1 MKQITIILFCILCIF
16 SSCGNNE
23 NNKLIVGHW
32 KGAEWL
38 INGNPSNRNAAET
51 QFTFDANGDYTFI
64 SPNVLEKGTYNVE
77 NEMLFTKPKDQQ
89 EIMVRITKLTKD
101 SLIFD
106 MNRGGQ
112 PETLLLL
119 RIP

>member
-1 MKQITIILFCILCIF
+1 MKHITILFCSVLLLF

-23 NNKLIVGHW
+23 NNKLIVGQW

-38 INGNPSNRNAAET
+38 INGNPSGRNAAET
-51 QFTFDANGDYTFI
+51 QFTFDANGDYTFT
-64 SPNVLEKGTYNVE
+64 SPNVLEKGSYNVE
-77 NEMLFTKPKDQQ
+77 NEMLFTKPKGQQ